1 MTVEKSKKRKER
13 KGKKRENKKRSE
25 CFIAFCVA
33 FAFLGVSANYS
44 CEKKVCAF
52 VCVCVCATANV
63 FVSVRVASL
72 N

>member
-13 KGKKRENKKRSE
+13 KKKCEKIKNAANALSLFVCCLR
-25 CFIAFCVA
+25 
-33 FAFLGVSANYS
+33 FLGVSANYS
-44 CEKKVCAF
+44 CVKRA
-52 VCVCVCATANV
+52 CVRVCATANV